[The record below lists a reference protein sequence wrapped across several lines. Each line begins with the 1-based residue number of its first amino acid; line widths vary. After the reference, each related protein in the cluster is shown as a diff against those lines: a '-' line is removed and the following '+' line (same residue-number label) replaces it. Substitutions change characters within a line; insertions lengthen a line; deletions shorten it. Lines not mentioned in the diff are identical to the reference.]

1 MVVARRVTE
10 NIFYTLGS
18 NAFFRVTRE
27 SYMRKKA
34 MRDAGWAKSKY
45 FSKNS
50 NYANILIF

>member
-1 MVVARRVTE
+1 
-10 NIFYTLGS
+10 
-18 NAFFRVTRE
+18 
-27 SYMRKKA
+27 MRKKA